1 MLVRLYSVAAAGVN
15 AADSS
20 RGFAQPSSR
29 SRLWLNVPIS
39 ETLRERGRV
48 LLEDPLSEVARKE
61 RRTLLAVATAGYLVT
76 KTGLVPTQIQTLG
89 ITFTASEQKTLLSV
103 FALVVVYFV
112 VAFILY
118 AATDALAW
126 AWAIYIAKRQL
137 WEEVETGMA
146 ARASGEP
153 TSPRPEHPR
162 FLYRNLI
169 PVVAFLRGLW
179 DFAVPVAI
187 GIYVAYLLLRAQP

>member
-103 FALVVVYFV
+103 F
-112 VAFILY
+112 LY